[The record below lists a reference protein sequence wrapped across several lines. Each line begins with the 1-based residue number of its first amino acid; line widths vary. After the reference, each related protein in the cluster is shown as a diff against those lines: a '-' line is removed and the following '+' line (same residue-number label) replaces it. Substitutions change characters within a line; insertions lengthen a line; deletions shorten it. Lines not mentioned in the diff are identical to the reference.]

1 MPRSRVWP
9 DVDCGL
15 AVSDA
20 AYKRYVSIN
29 LPHARTIAARIGRSL
44 EALGAFGED
53 KNGGAI
59 ALARAFE
66 ELASALQEFDEDP
79 PFEAALAAADAVAE
93 RSRALVSAILAT
105 PVRGD
110 RLGQFV
116 RNLFEC
122 LGLAEEGRRLSLA
135 CGERPD
141 SPLR

>member
-1 MPRSRVWP
+1 M
-9 DVDCGL
+9 
-15 AVSDA
+15 SDD
-20 AYKRYVSIN
+20 AYKRYVSVN

-53 KNGGAI
+53 SNGGAI

-66 ELASALQEFDEDP
+66 DLGDALREFDEDP

-93 RSRALVSAILAT
+93 RARALVSAILAS

-122 LGLAEEGRRLSLA
+122 LGLADEGRRRSLD
-135 CGERPD
+135 CGERRD

>member
-1 MPRSRVWP
+1 ML
-9 DVDCGL
+9 DCGP
-15 AVSDA
+15 AVSDD
-20 AYKRYVSIN
+20 AYKRYVSVN

-53 KNGGAI
+53 SNGGAI

-66 ELASALQEFDEDP
+66 ELGDALREFDEDP
-79 PFEAALAAADAVAE
+79 PFEAALAAADAVTE
-93 RSRALVSAILAT
+93 RARALVSAILAS

-122 LGLAEEGRRLSLA
+122 LGLADEGRRRSLD
-135 CGERPD
+135 CGERRD

>member
-1 MPRSRVWP
+1 ML
-9 DVDCGL
+9 DCGP
-15 AVSDA
+15 AVSDD
-20 AYKRYVSIN
+20 AYKRYVSVN

-53 KNGGAI
+53 SNGGAI

-66 ELASALQEFDEDP
+66 ELGDALREFDEDP

-93 RSRALVSAILAT
+93 RARALVSAILAS

-122 LGLAEEGRRLSLA
+122 LGLADEGRRRSLD
-135 CGERPD
+135 CGERRD